1 MPNGDRAERAV
12 HLACSPGGHLDLL
25 VALRGALG
33 DARRAWVTVPGARA
47 RELAQEGER
56 VRLVPLYG
64 RSPLRALANLRA
76 ALGIVLR
83 DRPRLV
89 VSSGAGVVVPFCLLA
104 RLFGA
109 RLVFV
114 ETMARVDA
122 LSMAG
127 RLLSRV
133 ADRVLVQWP
142 ELSASVP
149 RATVCRPILLE
160 AIGEPA
166 QAGAGTLV
174 ALGTHHEPF
183 DRLVGAVL
191 DAVRGGR
198 LGEPVLIQAGST
210 PVADGRARVVEFLAR
225 DELAAACR
233 DAEVVV
239 AHAGAGIIATA
250 LRAGRRPIVMARRV
264 AFGEHVDDHQLEI
277 TRKLGELGLV
287 VHVESRIA
295 EEDAARARVAPEV
308 PPELLVLPGL
318 AEALSAAVAEVG

>member
-1 MPNGDRAERAV
+1 MSNGARAGRSV

-33 DARRAWVTVPGARA
+33 DARRTWVTVPGARA
-47 RELAQEGER
+47 GELAAEGER
-56 VRLVPLYG
+56 VRPVPLYG
-64 RSPLRALANLRA
+64 RSPLRVLANLRA
-76 ALGIVLR
+76 ALGIVVR

-114 ETMARVDA
+114 ETMARVDGF
-122 LSMAG
+122 SMAG

-142 ELSASVP
+142 ELAEKAP
-149 RATVCRPILLE
+149 RAIVCRPILLE
-160 AIGEPA
+160 GIGRPERS
-166 QAGAGTLV
+166 GAGTLV

-183 DRLVGAVL
+183 NRLVDAVL

-198 LGEPVLIQAGST
+198 LAEPVLVQAGAT
-210 PVADGRARVVEFLAR
+210 LVADGRARVVDFLAR

-233 DAEVVV
+233 EAEVVV

-264 AFGEHVDDHQLEI
+264 ALGEHVDDHQLEI

-287 VHVESRIA
+287 VEVESRIGEGDA
-295 EEDAARARVAPEV
+295 ERARAAPEV
-308 PPELLVLPGL
+308 PPQLLALPGL
-318 AEALSAAVAEVG
+318 ADALAEAIS

>member
-1 MPNGDRAERAV
+1 VKSNGDRAEPEV

-33 DARRAWVTVPGARA
+33 DARRTWVTVPGARA
-47 RELAQEGER
+47 RELAAEGER
-56 VRLVPLYG
+56 VRFVPLYG

-76 ALGIVLR
+76 ALGVVVR

-114 ETMARVDA
+114 ETMARVES
-122 LSMAG
+122 LSLAG
-127 RLLSRV
+127 RVLSRV

-142 ELSASVP
+142 ELAQRVP

-160 AIGEPA
+160 AIGVPA
-166 QAGAGTLV
+166 HAGAGTLV

-183 DRLVGAVL
+183 ARLVDAVL
-191 DAVRGGR
+191 DAVADGR
-198 LGEPVLIQAGST
+198 LREPLLIQAGAT
-210 PVADGRARVVEFLAR
+210 PVAGGSARVVEFLAR

-264 AFGEHVDDHQLEI
+264 GLGEHVDDHQLEI

-287 VHVESRIA
+287 VEVESRIGEGDA
-295 EEDAARARVAPEV
+295 ERARAAPEV
-308 PPELLVLPGL
+308 PPELLALPGL
-318 AEALSAAVAEVG
+318 AEALAAAIR